1 MNALAGGGT
10 DVQGRGQRE
19 GGSKR
24 NERVRSMP
32 TPNFGSV
39 LVEEGAAALL
49 TVAARTVLV

>member
-1 MNALAGGGT
+1 MRSVAGGGA
-10 DVQGRGQRE
+10 DVPRRGQRE

-39 LVEEGAAALL
+39 LVEEGVAALL
-49 TVAARTVLV
+49 AVAARTVLM